1 MRIKAKPAKAG
12 SRRAQKSEQN
22 RHALLQGAAAVV
34 GEQGYAGASIAL
46 ITQRAGLAQGTF
58 YLYFESREDLFNQLL
73 PEVGQELLDFLGER
87 VHGAKDIFEIEERA
101 FRASCE
107 FLATHPGFYR
117 ILNEAEAAAPKAYE
131 QHFNNVAK
139 RYLQALRRAHADGGL
154 KGYSEREIE
163 VLVYML
169 MGARSYIN
177 VRFGKELASR
187 KQVPKWIVEAYM
199 KVVRAAFDAEK

>member
-1 MRIKAKPAKAG
+1 MKTTTKKAKAG
-12 SRRAQKSEQN
+12 GRRAEKTEKN
-22 RHALLQGAAAVV
+22 RRALLQGAAAVV
-34 GEQGYAGASIAL
+34 GDHGYAGASIAL

-58 YLYFESREDLFNQLL
+58 YLYFQSREDLFNQLL
-73 PEVGQELLDFLGER
+73 PEVGQELLDYLGER

-117 ILNEAEAAAPKAYE
+117 VLNEAEAVAPKAYE
-131 QHFNNVAK
+131 RHFNNVAR
-139 RYLQALRRAHADGGL
+139 RYLQALKRAHAEGGVR
-154 KGYSEREIE
+154 GYGEREIE

-177 VRFGKELASR
+177 VRYGKELAGR
-187 KQVPKWIVEAYM
+187 KHVPKWLLDSYM
-199 KVVRAAFDAEK
+199 KVVRAAFDARK

>member
-1 MRIKAKPAKAG
+1 MKPTTKHAKAG
-12 SRRAQKSEQN
+12 GRRAEKIEKN
-22 RHALLQGAAAVV
+22 RRALLQGAAAVV

-46 ITQRAGLAQGTF
+46 ITQKAGLAQGTF
-58 YLYFESREDLFNQLL
+58 YLYFKSREDLFDQLL
-73 PEVGQELLDFLGER
+73 PEVGQELLDFLGAR
-87 VHGAKDIFEIEERA
+87 VHGARDIFDIEEKA

-107 FLATHPGFYR
+107 FLSTHPGFYR

-131 QHFNNVAK
+131 KHFNNIAR
-139 RYLQALRRAHADGGL
+139 RYMQALKRAHAEGGV

-177 VRFGKELASR
+177 VRYGKELARR
-187 KQVPKWIVEAYM
+187 KPVPKWIVDAYM
-199 KVVRAAFDAEK
+199 KVVRAAFDARK

>member
-1 MRIKAKPAKAG
+1 MKTITQAKAG
-12 SRRAQKSEQN
+12 GRRAEKSEKN
-22 RHALLQGAAAVV
+22 RRALLQGAAEVV

-58 YLYFESREDLFNQLL
+58 YLYFTSREDLFNQLL
-73 PEVGQELLDFLGER
+73 PEIGQELLAFLGDR
-87 VHGAKDIFEIEERA
+87 VHGAKDILEIEERA

-117 ILNEAEAAAPKAYE
+117 ILNEAEAVAPKAYE
-131 QHFNNVAK
+131 KHFNNIAR
-139 RYLQALRRAHADGGL
+139 RYLQALKRAHAEGGVR
-154 KGYSEREIE
+154 GYTEREIE

-177 VRFGKELASR
+177 VRYGKELAGR
-187 KQVPKWIVEAYM
+187 KQVPKWIVDAYM
-199 KVVRAAFDAEK
+199 KVVRAAFRAEK

>member
-1 MRIKAKPAKAG
+1 MKTASKYAKAG
-12 SRRAQKSEQN
+12 GRRAEKTEKN
-22 RHALLQGAAAVV
+22 RRALLQGAAAVV

-58 YLYFESREDLFNQLL
+58 YLYFESRQDLFSQLL

-107 FLATHPGFYR
+107 FLATHAGFYR
-117 ILNEAEAAAPKAYE
+117 ILNEAEAVAPKAYE
-131 QHFNNVAK
+131 KHFNNVAR
-139 RYLQALRRAHADGGL
+139 RYLQALKRAHAEGSVH
-154 KGYSEREIE
+154 GYGEREIE

-177 VRFGKELASR
+177 VRYGKELAGR
-187 KQVPKWIVEAYM
+187 KQVPKWLVEAYM
-199 KVVRAAFDAEK
+199 KVVQAAFDARK